1 MAFVLVVSPIP
12 EPLRLKEPYPE
23 APRWDAQVRRV
34 AKSCLWQAN
43 FEHRHVMQCCIICLC
58 PFFCKR
64 FYDIPYLQRRHGDA
78 DQRCTLICQ
87 IIHCTRNPL
96 IASSHEHVLSLLC

>member
-58 PFFCKR
+58 PFFVNAFMIFPTSKEDTEMQTNVAR
-64 FYDIPYLQRRHGDA
+64 
-78 DQRCTLICQ
+78 
-87 IIHCTRNPL
+87 
-96 IASSHEHVLSLLC
+96 